1 MTSDDKREK
10 DEIEAHHLLGQL
22 SELNDQL
29 RRETDK
35 GNLALLNKIRG
46 DIKEINAELKKFEYL
61 NIDLEKYQEKLTPSI
76 KTLRENATLPI
87 QHTPCTSRISNHST
101 PRITVEQIEK
111 VVDSFIED
119 FRLELEETEA
129 KEIEKSNIK
138 EKLQETLVKY
148 EQTQVEP
155 EIEDGFFG
163 KCYNKFLDFI
173 NVKREQNSTLFETVI
188 QAPDAPQ
195 RSNLAFHFDT
205 PDEDE
210 NQDMAARRGPSFKD
224 ILQLVPN
231 FSGRDKEEANKF
243 IKGCRLADELLEQNQ
258 KADFLKFIKVKLSGV
273 ALECINP
280 TALASIA
287 ALTEFVEKNFGTR
300 KLFFECYGDL
310 SKLKQGKNEGVLTFF
325 SRLKD
330 LQRVIEAA
338 ARRENKHNA
347 AFEASLLADLL
358 TAFKRGLR
366 WEIKSQLTAN
376 NLEEARDEAARIERE
391 DGFDADIDA
400 ISAYKSRRACCTIC
414 DSREHSTI
422 DCNSLASLH
431 KSKTDKCSYCH
442 SPDHYLTN
450 CMKFTVDTKEKES
463 CSHCGSTEHHVNNC
477 MKFAQRDKESVKK
490 EKEPEVITI
499 NHISAPICSVCS
511 NKGHTASACNEFL
524 SIMRN
529 LINNSNNN
537 NNDDCNNEF
546 EINAINL
553 ASTITCGYCARKGH
567 PASTCNDLLNAMRGF
582 ASKNNQTN
590 NYSNKGDRR
599 TEVQGP
605 QQQQQQLQRPRQ
617 RQRKP
622 ELGNEPI
629 YHISARNPSPTIRI
643 DAYELN
649 NPIELML
656 DTGAAVSV
664 IKNSE
669 ISREAMVNFNKTIL
683 LRGITNRTIRSIGE
697 TVICLNNEI
706 PITFQVVDSDF
717 PIKQGGILGTKFF
730 ANNKGIIN
738 YKTNTLRFGGY
749 SIPFHMQY
757 LAEEDEI
764 NTFEART
771 QDNVRRETA
780 YNDKQNRTQDNV
792 RRETT
797 HELGEQIATY
807 KEHTLTRDEEYR
819 VSAEL
824 NDGRAEPSQQIDE
837 RKENSR
843 PSAGASRR
851 DIELL
856 CEQVKECNAYLRA
869 SREVHKDKKGRDNK
883 RIPGDTEKINKSNN
897 NELADETTDKKEKPS
912 TKKAECIEK
921 KERYDEETTCE
932 DSTRRKLRRI

>member
-10 DEIEAHHLLGQL
+10 DEIEAHHLLVQL

-210 NQDMAARRGPSFKD
+210 DQDMAARRGPSFKD

-347 AFEASLLADLL
+347 AFEASLLDDLL

-422 DCNSLASLH
+422 DCDSLSSLH

-450 CMKFTVDTKEKES
+450 CMKFTIDTKEKES

-499 NHISAPICSVCS
+499 NHISAPTCSICS

-524 SIMRN
+524 SIMKN
-529 LINNSNNN
+529 IMDNSNNN

-553 ASTITCGYCARKGH
+553 ASSITCGYCARKGH

-590 NYSNKGDRR
+590 NYNNRGSTNGNGYNNNNYKGGNSNRGY
-599 TEVQGP
+599 
-605 QQQQQQLQRPRQ
+605 
-617 RQRKP
+617 
-622 ELGNEPI
+622 NNN
-629 YHISARNPSPTIRI
+629 RNGYNNYNRN
-643 DAYELN
+643 N
-649 NPIELML
+649 NP
-656 DTGAAVSV
+656 GN
-664 IKNSE
+664 NSQNE
-669 ISREAMVNFNKTIL
+669 GNDERRCYNC
-683 LRGITNRTIRSIGE
+683 NRVGHLVRDCRMARRNQGNGQPRS
-697 TVICLNNEI
+697 
-706 PITFQVVDSDF
+706 S
-717 PIKQGGILGTKFF
+717 QGT
-730 ANNKGIIN
+730 
-738 YKTNTLRFGGY
+738 
-749 SIPFHMQY
+749 
-757 LAEEDEI
+757 
-764 NTFEART
+764 
-771 QDNVRRETA
+771 
-780 YNDKQNRTQDNV
+780 
-792 RRETT
+792 
-797 HELGEQIATY
+797 GEQ
-807 KEHTLTRDEEYR
+807 RYR
-819 VSAEL
+819 GP
-824 NDGRAEPSQQIDE
+824 NNN
-837 RKENSR
+837 NSY
-843 PSAGASRR
+843 
-851 DIELL
+851 
-856 CEQVKECNAYLRA
+856 N
-869 SREVHKDKKGRDNK
+869 GRDN
-883 RIPGDTEKINKSNN
+883 GNANQN
-897 NELADETTDKKEKPS
+897 
-912 TKKAECIEK
+912 
-921 KERYDEETTCE
+921 
-932 DSTRRKLRRI
+932 